1 MNFLEESNF
10 DWAAYLLGSQY
21 EQEINWNDDSTTDDD
36 NDDEN
41 EKNKSTFLENE
52 NKQMKE
58 VEWKPAEDIEQE
70 NQ

>member
-1 MNFLEESNF
+1 MGDEKQSF
-10 DWAAYLLGSQY
+10 Y
-21 EQEINWNDDSTTDDD
+21 
-36 NDDEN
+36 DDEN

-58 VEWKPAEDIEQE
+58 IEWKPAEDIEQE